1 MSFDHTCRVQSSQCI
16 IREITKLLLNIT
28 VATDGLLCL
37 KNASTQI
44 SMIGLGKCYQ
54 KTSNKKCHMADFGL
68 VHCRTVVQPLLRRL
82 RFKAKTWHIGEFLS
96 TLFVT
101 VSIFQMR
108 STQEIHTHSK
118 LGYACIKVIKL
129 VKDWQVFA
137 FVHCLSLF
145 AYYVALFFVGLE
157 VS

>member
-1 MSFDHTCRVQSSQCI
+1 MSFDHKRRVPSSQCI
-16 IREITKLLLNIT
+16 TYLGNHGVSSEYLSFFFCPAIILCVQLFEFMMTYSIKTVIFLSTFNILLLADSNKSWD
-28 VATDGLLCL
+28 VSVS
-37 KNASTQI
+37 N
-44 SMIGLGKCYQ
+44 IGLDTFNQLGK
-54 KTSNKKCHMADFGL
+54 
-68 VHCRTVVQPLLRRL
+68 
-82 RFKAKTWHIGEFLS
+82 FLS

-129 VKDWQVFA
+129 VEDWQVFA